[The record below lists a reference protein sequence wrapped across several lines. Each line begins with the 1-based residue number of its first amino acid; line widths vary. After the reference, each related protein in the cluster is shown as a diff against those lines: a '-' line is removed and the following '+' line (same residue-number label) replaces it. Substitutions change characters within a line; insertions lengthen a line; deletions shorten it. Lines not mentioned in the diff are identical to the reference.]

1 MESDG
6 YYVKKDGDIV
16 ANSDLWGEF
25 TKAALLGKNT
35 SIRIIDYYTDWEA
48 KAYYSDLFFQDGHYY
63 LFKNDSDNQRKESYL
78 HLLILERK
86 IKNEIKDRIIVLT
99 DDSTL
104 TYSEVWKSIISSN
117 LTYVKSHPKF
127 EIAMFLY

>member
-35 SIRIIDYYTDWEA
+35 SIRIIDYYTD
-48 KAYYSDLFFQDGHYY
+48 
-63 LFKNDSDNQRKESYL
+63 
-78 HLLILERK
+78 
-86 IKNEIKDRIIVLT
+86 
-99 DDSTL
+99 
-104 TYSEVWKSIISSN
+104 
-117 LTYVKSHPKF
+117 
-127 EIAMFLY
+127 